1 MAIKIQGTIVIDDN
15 RSISNAN
22 SATFTGTGFVK
33 LPSGNTSQR
42 PTAVDGMIRFNTE
55 SNSFEGYKNSAWGQL
70 AGGGGVSATIFFTS
84 AG

>member
-42 PTAVDGMIRFNTE
+42 PTAVDGMIRFNNE
-55 SNSFEGYKNSAWGQL
+55 SNSFEGYKNSAWSALGGA
-70 AGGGGVSATIFFTS
+70 AGVTAVSYFTS